1 MDTVM
6 GTVLDRDTPF
16 IQPNYFVEC
25 IKINKILCV
34 PEDEIRSKTGWDF
47 EEYQKNPAPLSFNQI
62 DGLLNFAYTTLK
74 MPYLGLAVGQQ
85 WRLSFH
91 GMAGI
96 SAMAQQTY
104 RECLESTARLCDKAF
119 PAYSIE
125 MIETETQ
132 IGLRVSEAFSLA
144 PQSQFFME
152 ATMVSFYNIFHFLL
166 GDDVEPEYLSFAY
179 PKPSYGKVY
188 SRYFHCPLQFDA
200 AENEFLVSKKYAN
213 VELKLADRSTA
224 EMAEHSFNQSLPDLD
239 LNHLPKKLRLLLIQS
254 MGAFPNLDTAAR
266 KIGMSGRTLRRKL
279 NGMGTNYQHEI
290 EQVRKERA
298 INSLRIGND
307 SITEIGLRLG
317 YCDTSAFSRAFKGWT
332 GESPRQYKN
341 NHAEGVTDT
350 DTEDCKYESLG

>member
-1 MDTVM
+1 MDIPI

-25 IKINKILCV
+25 IKINKMLGV
-34 PEDEIRSKTGWDF
+34 PKEKIHSKTGWNF
-47 EEYQKNPAPLSFNQI
+47 EEYERNPTPLSLNQI
-62 DGLLNFAYTTLK
+62 DGLLTYAYESLK

-104 RECLESTARLCDKAF
+104 KECLESTARLCDKAF

-125 MIETETQ
+125 VIETKTQ

-144 PQSQFFME
+144 PQSQFFIE

-166 GDDVEPEYLSFAY
+166 GDNVEPDYLSFVH
-179 PKPSYGKVY
+179 PKPSYGKIY

-200 AENEFLVSKKYAN
+200 AENEFLVAKKYAN
-213 VELKLADRSTA
+213 VELKLADQSTA
-224 EMAEHSFNQSLPDLD
+224 RMAEHIFNQSLPDLN
-239 LNHLPKKLRLLLIQS
+239 LNHLPKRLRLLLIQS
-254 MGAFPNLDTAAR
+254 VGAFPNLDTAAR

-279 NGMGTNYQHEI
+279 SGMGTNYQTEI
-290 EQVRKERA
+290 DRVRKEQA
-298 INSLRIGND
+298 INYLRETDN

-317 YCDTSAFSRAFKGWT
+317 YCDTSAFSRAFKSWT
-332 GESPRQYKN
+332 GESPRQYKKSHQKQN
-341 NHAEGVTDT
+341 QFA
-350 DTEDCKYESLG
+350 